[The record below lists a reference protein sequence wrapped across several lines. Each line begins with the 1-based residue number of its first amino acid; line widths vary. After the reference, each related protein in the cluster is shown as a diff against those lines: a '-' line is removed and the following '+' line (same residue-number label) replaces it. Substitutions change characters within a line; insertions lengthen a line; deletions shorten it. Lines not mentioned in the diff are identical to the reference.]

1 MRNRSCFFFAVFLLA
16 LSSCTQEPVV
26 GNTQDQRT
34 ASVQV
39 PEDCI
44 PGVIRVK
51 FKSEPTGT
59 KAGGPDL
66 SALANATMTRVFP
79 PAGKW
84 EARHR
89 AWGLHLWYDIHF
101 DADMP
106 LSKAGETVAALDEF
120 DVVEFIPRIKFDD
133 VPSVLF
139 DDPRLPEQWG
149 FYNDGSR
156 DHSAAGCDIN
166 AARAWA
172 IESGHP
178 DVIVGIV
185 DEGIDYNHED
195 LKQNMWINEA
205 EKNGAAGVDDDNNGF
220 VDDIYGFNFVTHD
233 GKNPVGAV
241 QPGSH
246 GTHVAGTVAAV
257 NNNGIGVSG
266 TAGGNGSPNTGV
278 RVMSTQTG
286 EEDSDAS
293 AFIGAAIVYAADNGA
308 VLINCSWSVSK
319 TETPAFILEALQY
332 FSANAGMDENGEQVG
347 PMAGGVAIFSAGNDN
362 SDASYPAAEDI
373 VVAVASVGADYMR
386 ASYSNYGPWVDVCAP
401 GGEASLGNPILSTVP
416 GNGYD
421 GFQGTSM
428 AAPHVTG
435 VAALLV
441 SHYGVGRKGFT
452 REKLIRLLKETA
464 NPKPYEVNDG
474 FYRDQLGTG
483 LVDAYAALIAEP
495 ISGGVPNPL
504 TTFQAEAESNR
515 IQLSWKVP
523 DGDGASAYFFDV
535 FYSTSSL
542 ASLDPAKPGEDV
554 KVLRVPSSGQK
565 AGSEMRA
572 LLSDLDFKTEYHIR
586 IASESF
592 GGELAEPSEEKVVRT
607 GQNAKP
613 VIKAQNGTSLTLP
626 SHGNG
631 LLKFDINDP
640 DNHTLRVSVSEIGG
654 LYSSFAE
661 GILSLS
667 FNALE
672 VEDGKTYQGT
682 ITASDGFDTVEQ
694 AFSITVK
701 KNNAP
706 TVSKPIEDLIF
717 TSITGSQT
725 IDLSQYFQDADEET
739 LSYTVRLLSDYLVV
753 RSTLSGAMLT
763 LKGSS
768 YGISSMEVKAVDARG
783 EEITQTF
790 RLLVRD
796 ADRAYDLYPNPVQTD
811 LHIGVGEP
819 KSASVTLINKA
830 GATVF
835 SAESVSLDPFAPFKV
850 DMSDQPA
857 GTYYVLIGE
866 DRYTIV
872 KE

>member
-1 MRNRSCFFFAVFLLA
+1 MRNRSCFIIAALLLA

-26 GNTQDQRT
+26 GNQDQRV
-34 ASVQV
+34 ASIQV
-39 PEDCI
+39 PDDCI

-59 KAGGPDL
+59 KSGGPDL

-101 DADMP
+101 DENMP
-106 LSKAGETVAALDEF
+106 LTKAGETVAALDEF
-120 DVVEFIPRIKFDD
+120 DVVEFVPRIKFND

-156 DHSAAGCDIN
+156 DHSEAGCDIN
-166 AARAWA
+166 AAKAWA
-172 IESGHP
+172 IESGNP
-178 DVIVGIV
+178 EVIVGIV

-205 EKNGAAGVDDDNNGF
+205 EMNGTKGVDDDNNGY
-220 VDDIYGFNFVTHD
+220 VDDIYGYNFVTHD
-233 GKNPVGAV
+233 GKTAVGTV
-241 QPGSH
+241 EPGGH

-257 NNNGIGVSG
+257 NNNGIGVCG

-278 RVMSTQTG
+278 RVMSAQTG
-286 EEDSDAS
+286 EDNSEAS
-293 AFIGAAIVYAADNGA
+293 AFIGEAIVYAADNGA

-319 TETPAFILEALQY
+319 TETPAFILEALKY
-332 FSANAGMDENGEQVG
+332 FNANAGFDENGEQVG
-347 PMAGGVAIFSAGNDN
+347 PMAGGLAIFSAGNDN
-362 SDASYPAAEDI
+362 SNASYPAAEDI
-373 VVAVASVGADYMR
+373 VMAVASLGADYMR

-401 GGEASLGNPILSTVP
+401 GGESNLGNTILSTVP
-416 GNGYD
+416 GNGYE
-421 GFQGTSM
+421 GYQGTSM

-441 SHYGVGRKGFT
+441 SHYGVGKKGFT
-452 REKLIRLLKETA
+452 REKLFRLLKETT
-464 NPKPYEVNDG
+464 NPKPYEVNDA

-495 ISGGVPNPL
+495 IAGGAPNRL
-504 TTFQAEAESNR
+504 ATFQAEAESNR
-515 IQLSWKVP
+515 IQLTWKIP
-523 DGDGASAYFFDV
+523 EGDGANAYFFDV

-542 ASLDPAKPGEDV
+542 ASLNPAKPGKDV
-554 KVLRVPSSGQK
+554 QVLRVPTSGQK
-565 AGSEMRA
+565 AGAEMRA
-572 LLSDLDFKTEYHIR
+572 LLSDLDFKTDYHIR
-586 IASESF
+586 IVSESF
-592 GGELAEPSEEKVVRT
+592 SGDFAEPSDEKTIRT

-613 VIKAQNGTSLTLP
+613 VITAQNGTSLTLP
-626 SHGNG
+626 SHESG
-631 LLKFDINDP
+631 LLEFAISDP
-640 DNHTLRVSVSEIGG
+640 DNHTLRVNVSEVDG
-654 LYSSFAE
+654 LHTNFAD
-661 GILSLS
+661 GVLSLL

-672 VEDGKTYQGT
+672 AEDGKTYQGT
-682 ITASDGFDTVEQ
+682 ISASDGYDTVEKT
-694 AFSITVK
+694 FSITVK

-706 TVSKPIEDLIF
+706 TVRKPMEDLIF
-717 TSITGSQT
+717 TSVSGTCT
-725 IDLSQYFQDADEET
+725 LDLSEYFQDADEET
-739 LSYTVRLLSDYLVV
+739 LSYTVRLLSDYIVV
-753 RSTLSGAMLT
+753 RSTVFGASLT

-768 YGISSMEVKAVDARG
+768 FGLSSMEVKAIDARG
-783 EEITQTF
+783 EEVSQTF

-796 ADRAYDLYPNPVQTD
+796 ADRAYDLYPNPVQKD
-811 LHIGVGEP
+811 LFIGVGET
-819 KSASVTLINKA
+819 KTADIALINKA

-835 SAESVSLDPFAPFKV
+835 SQESVSLDPFAPFAV

>member
-59 KAGGPDL
+59 KSGGPDL

-101 DADMP
+101 DAEMP
-106 LSKAGETVAALDEF
+106 LTKAGEVVAALEDIDVMEF
-120 DVVEFIPRIKFDD
+120 VPRIKFND

-139 DDPRLPEQWG
+139 DDPLLSEQWH
-149 FYNDGSR
+149 YVNDGSR

-195 LKQNMWINEA
+195 LKQNMWINTVEM
-205 EKNGAAGVDDDNNGF
+205 NGTAGVDDDNNGY
-220 VDDIYGFNFVTHD
+220 VDDIYGYNFVTHD
-233 GKNPVGAV
+233 GKNAVGTV
-241 QPGSH
+241 EPGGH
-246 GTHVAGTVAAV
+246 GSHVAGTIAAV

-266 TAGGNGSPNTGV
+266 IAGGNGSPNTGV
-278 RVMSTQTG
+278 RVMSAQTG
-286 EEDSDAS
+286 EDGSDAS

-319 TETPAFILEALQY
+319 TETPAFLLEALQY
-332 FSANAGMDENGEQVG
+332 FNANAGFDENGEQVG
-347 PMAGGVAIFSAGNDN
+347 PMAGGLAIFSAGNDN

-401 GGEASLGNPILSTVP
+401 GGEASLGNTILSTVP
-416 GNGYD
+416 GNNYD
-421 GFQGTSM
+421 GYQGTSM

-452 REKLIRLLKETA
+452 REKLIRLLKDTA

-483 LVDAYAALIAEP
+483 LVDAYAALVAEP
-495 ISGGVPNPL
+495 ISSGAPNAL
-504 TTFQAEAESNR
+504 TTFQAKAESNR
-515 IQLSWKVP
+515 IQLTWNIP
-523 DGDGASAYFFDV
+523 DGEGANPYFFNV

-542 ASLDPAKPGEDV
+542 ASLDPAKPGKDV
-554 KVLRVPSSGQK
+554 QVLRVPSSGQK

-572 LLSDLDFKTEYHIR
+572 QLSDLDFKTDYHIR
-586 IASESF
+586 IVSESF
-592 GGELAEPSEEKVVRT
+592 GGDLAEPSEEKVVRT

-613 VIKAQNGTSLTLP
+613 VIKPQNGTSLSLR
-626 SHGNG
+626 SHETG
-631 LLKFDINDP
+631 LLEFAISDP
-640 DNHTLRVSVSEIGG
+640 DNHPLRVNVSEIDG
-654 LYSSFAE
+654 LHADFVD
-661 GILSLS
+661 GLLTLS

-672 VEDGKTYQGT
+672 AEDGKTYEGEV
-682 ITASDGFDTVEQ
+682 AVSDGYDTVKSP
-694 AFSITVK
+694 FSIIVK

-753 RSTLSGAMLT
+753 RPTLSGAMLT

-783 EEITQTF
+783 EEISQTF